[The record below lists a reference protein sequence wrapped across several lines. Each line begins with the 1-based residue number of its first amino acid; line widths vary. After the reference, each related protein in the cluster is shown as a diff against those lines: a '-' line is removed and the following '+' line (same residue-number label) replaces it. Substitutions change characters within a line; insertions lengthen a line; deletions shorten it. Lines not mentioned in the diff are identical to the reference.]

1 MNELNKFN
9 SIVEA
14 RQILKIG
21 LGGIKAVLYNKQKTT
36 AGSFIFKYL
45 E

>member
-9 SIVEA
+9 LIVEA
-14 RQILKIG
+14 SQSLKIG
-21 LGGIKAVLYNKQKTT
+21 LGGIKAVLYNKQKTAT
-36 AGSFIFKYL
+36 GFIFKYL